1 MICSSKEGGMLLTQ
15 YLMVESL
22 LFIRAGAEEEKTGA
36 RAGQK
41 WTGSATLDI
50 TETAYAALQIRI
62 ILATDKIGQLS

>member
-1 MICSSKEGGMLLTQ
+1 MLLTQ

-50 TETAYAALQIRI
+50 TETAYVDYRLE
-62 ILATDKIGQLS
+62 